1 MIVLNCLSL
10 FALVLG
16 KTGTISAKVNVEW
29 QPAQHDVDMH
39 AFTNCRVASLLGR
52 IPELHVHHTK
62 DKTVPYEE
70 VNGAQLF
77 RSECLLQFKRLAEEV
92 YETDSLGPRSLSSFG
107 PPPVKRVK
115 QSMEQI
121 FPPRFRQWTDVVAL
135 PRRRDNCCVSTKWG
149 TKWTR
154 RLGSNLII

>member
-92 YETDSLGPRSLSSFG
+92 YETDSLGPHSLSSFG

-115 QSMEQI
+115 AVYG
-121 FPPRFRQWTDVVAL
+121 TNL
-135 PRRRDNCCVSTKWG
+135 PTEVSAVDRRRGIAQKEG
-149 TKWTR
+149 
-154 RLGSNLII
+154 